1 MMTRIP
7 VTIITG
13 FLGSGKTTLICNLL
27 KQTPDRR
34 LAVLVNEFGEVSV
47 DGALL
52 RSAGDGCR
60 IEVHDLPNGCICCTV
75 RDDFL
80 PIMQALQER
89 KHEVDHVLIE
99 TSGLALP
106 APVMRAL
113 SWPEIRNDFQLDAVL
128 AVVDTPQLLA
138 GRFENGTPIP
148 GAEASEAPVHLASTD
163 AILNQQLEN
172 ADVAIL
178 NKIDDLSEDHLIQA
192 EEMVRRKAGR
202 LRFIELA
209 YQAELDTRL
218 CMGLNLHEE
227 EGPANGHPPSHHH
240 DHGHGHDDHH
250 GPVQVTPVEGD
261 APLADQHQF
270 DGHTHSGLSAHTH
283 GEGTHEHFHA
293 HDPGWQSFVLHSHQA
308 QQPERLR
315 DAVREVT
322 AREPILRAKGFARVE
337 GKPHRLV
344 LQAVRN
350 RVQAYFGKEHAAD
363 AESSVVFIGY
373 HPSRERAI
381 RLMRELTGSD
391 WH

>member
-1 MMTRIP
+1 MTKVP

-27 KQTPDRR
+27 KKTPDRR

-47 DGALL
+47 DGSLL

-60 IEVHDLPNGCICCTV
+60 LEVHDLPNGCICCTV

-89 KHEVDHVLIE
+89 KHEIDHVLIE

-106 APVMRAL
+106 TPVMRAL

-138 GRFENGTPIP
+138 GRFESGTPVP
-148 GAEASEAPVHLASTD
+148 GAGTSDAPVHLASTD

-172 ADVAIL
+172 ADVGIL
-178 NKIDDLSEDHLIQA
+178 NKVDDLSEDDLMQA
-192 EEMVRRKAGR
+192 EELVRRKAGK

-209 YQAELDTRL
+209 YRAELDTRL
-218 CMGLNLHEE
+218 CMGLNLHED
-227 EGPANGHPPSHHH
+227 GPMNGRHPLHGH
-240 DHGHGHDDHH
+240 DHGHRH
-250 GPVQVTPVEGD
+250 GPVQATPLESD
-261 APLADQHQF
+261 APLPDQHQF
-270 DGHTHSGLSAHTH
+270 DGHAHSGLGVHSH

-308 QQPERLR
+308 QQPERLKE
-315 DAVREVT
+315 AVREVT
-322 AREPILRAKGFARVE
+322 LREPILRAKGFASVE

-350 RVQAYFGKEHAAD
+350 RVQAYFGKEEDTDD
-363 AESSVVFIGY
+363 AESSLVFIGY
-373 HPSRERAI
+373 HPNRDRAAS
-381 RLMRELTGSD
+381 LMREFTGAD

>member
-1 MMTRIP
+1 MTKIP

-27 KQTPDRR
+27 RQTPDRR

-60 IEVHDLPNGCICCTV
+60 LEVHDLPNGCICCTV

-89 KHEVDHVLIE
+89 RHDIDHVLIE

-106 APVMRAL
+106 TPVMRAL

-128 AVVDTPQLLA
+128 TVVDTPQLLA

-172 ADVAIL
+172 ADVGIL
-178 NKIDDLSEDHLIQA
+178 NKIDDLSEAHLIQA
-192 EEMVRRKAGR
+192 EEIIRRKAAK

-218 CMGLNLHEE
+218 CLGLNLHEE
-227 EGPANGHPPSHHH
+227 EGPMNGHPSSHLDDH
-240 DHGHGHDDHH
+240 DHDHDHHH
-250 GPVQVTPVEGD
+250 GPVRATPRESD
-261 APLADQHQF
+261 TPLADQHQF
-270 DGHTHSGLSAHTH
+270 DGHTHSGLGAHAH
-283 GEGTHEHFHA
+283 GEDTHEHFHA

-308 QQPERLR
+308 QQPERLKE
-315 DAVREVT
+315 AVREVT
-322 AREPILRAKGFARVE
+322 VREPILRAKGFASVE

-350 RVQAYFGKEHAAD
+350 RVQTYFGKEHAEGAQ
-363 AESSVVFIGY
+363 SSVVFIGY
-373 HPSRERAI
+373 HPSRVRAVS
-381 RLMRELTGSD
+381 LMRELTGSD